1 MYSQQEN
8 LVIALAAVS
17 LLLAPPAVSSGDL
30 DLTSEIGAY
39 LGGKRGAGAAAVGGI
54 IGGTLGLFGGAVL
67 GNMIAPGPGTVI
79 AGLKGA
85 DIGAG
90 LGAIVGGA

>member
-1 MYSQQEN
+1 MKRN
-8 LVIALAAVS
+8 LLVS
-17 LLLAPPAVSSGDL
+17 LVAVALLSAPLAVPSGSF

-39 LGGKRGAGAAAVGGI
+39 VGGKRGAGAAAVGGI
-54 IGGTLGLFGGAVL
+54 IGGAIGFFGGAYL
-67 GNMIAPGPGTVI
+67 GSIIAPGPGTVF